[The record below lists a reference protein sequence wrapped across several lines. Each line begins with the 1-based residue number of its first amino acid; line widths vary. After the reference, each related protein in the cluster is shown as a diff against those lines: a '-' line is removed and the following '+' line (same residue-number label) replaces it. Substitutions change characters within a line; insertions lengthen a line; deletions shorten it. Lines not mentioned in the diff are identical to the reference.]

1 LTDPARDV
9 RTKGNDDDDDTHD
22 DADDDSHDD
31 DDDDDDDDDNNNNDN
46 IIIIIITIPYSSLI
60 YVGSN
65 ALGKLIPLTVSKNI
79 RFYAVF
85 PYYI

>member
-1 LTDPARDV
+1 MKALTDPARDV

-22 DADDDSHDD
+22 DVDDDSHDD
-31 DDDDDDDDDNNNNDN
+31 DDDNDDDN
-46 IIIIIITIPYSSLI
+46 IIIIIITISYSFLI

-79 RFYAVF
+79 RFYAVS

>member
-22 DADDDSHDD
+22 DVDDDSHN
-31 DDDDDDDDDNNNNDN
+31 DDDDDDNN
-46 IIIIIITIPYSSLI
+46 IIIIIITIPYSFLI
-60 YVGSN
+60 FVGSN

-79 RFYAVF
+79 RFNAVF